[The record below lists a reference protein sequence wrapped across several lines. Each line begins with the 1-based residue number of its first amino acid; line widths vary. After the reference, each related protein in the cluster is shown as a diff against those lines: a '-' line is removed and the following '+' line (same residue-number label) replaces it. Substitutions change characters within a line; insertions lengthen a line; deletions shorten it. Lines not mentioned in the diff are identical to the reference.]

1 MGRSRGNALVLLQA
15 RSATPAAS
23 SFQIQMPV
31 WSVNRSSDLI
41 LNFTTADAAARQ
53 QESAPITFRGK
64 PLQSVSLRKGY
75 FYGNLAVVRFGSQY
89 ITAVRKIQ
97 FYLTPRTSVADYPLE
112 QDPSKC
118 CHIVFQTAAVR
129 LYDLKQTAASSSRH
143 YKAEAAGLL
152 TFGHSQTTDVFVW
165 TLYPL
170 TNTSSTLLC

>member
-1 MGRSRGNALVLLQA
+1 MMYLCELVVLTHCRTCVGRSAHRGYALLLQA
-15 RSATPAAS
+15 RSAAPAAS

-31 WSVNRSSDLI
+31 WSSNRSSDLI

-112 QDPSKC
+112 KDPSKC
-118 CHIVFQTAAVR
+118 CCTVLVA
-129 LYDLKQTAASSSRH
+129 DLK
-143 YKAEAAGLL
+143 
-152 TFGHSQTTDVFVW
+152 
-165 TLYPL
+165 
-170 TNTSSTLLC
+170 